1 MPRKVGNPPQSVEAR
16 LERLGWRERESPGRL
31 DTLPRPGET
40 TFEDEDFANCF
51 IAGGTAAPNSAVAT
65 TAETAAPV
73 ASTAGEDPDGG
84 EVCVDGNEA
93 ETTVAGAGVVGDPS
107 AGEGSAPPRHDTPAP
122 RRAIAHEPLE
132 WRRPGVPPPR
142 RPRVSARK
150 LLRRPERASRQRRRP
165 LPAAVL
171 LATVTGAVAV
181 AGVAGAFSSGA
192 APRRSAADAA
202 RAHLTTPA
210 SSRALPPSDQSLH
223 RAPSHSVTQ
232 AAARRAGHA
241 ALPHRTQPRR
251 RPQRGHHRT
260 ARRTTPASTPAAASN
275 TSSTGSSTGS
285 SSGSS
290 SPSDTGASSTS
301 ASTSDSAA
309 TQSASA
315 VSVQHTSSTQP
326 AFGQNGTLGP
336 GRGAAGTQ

>member
-16 LERLGWRERESPGRL
+16 LERLGWRERESHGRL

-122 RRAIAHEPLE
+122 RRAIAYEPLE
-132 WRRPGVPPPR
+132 WRRPGVPPPP

-165 LPAAVL
+165 LPVAVL
-171 LATVTGAVAV
+171 LATVAGAVAV

-192 APRRSAADAA
+192 APSRSTADAA

-210 SSRALPPSDQSLH
+210 SSRALPPSDQLAAQGAFALRYSSC
-223 RAPSHSVTQ
+223 RPARGARGTAAPH
-232 AAARRAGHA
+232 AAA
-241 ALPHRTQPRR
+241 
-251 RPQRGHHRT
+251 
-260 ARRTTPASTPAAASN
+260 PAAPAW
-275 TSSTGSSTGS
+275 
-285 SSGSS
+285 
-290 SPSDTGASSTS
+290 SPQDSEANDTGEHTCGSEQYVI
-301 ASTSDSAA
+301 DGLLDRL
-309 TQSASA
+309 
-315 VSVQHTSSTQP
+315 VQRLELLVGH
-326 AFGQNGTLGP
+326 
-336 GRGAAGTQ
+336 RGELDVRVNL